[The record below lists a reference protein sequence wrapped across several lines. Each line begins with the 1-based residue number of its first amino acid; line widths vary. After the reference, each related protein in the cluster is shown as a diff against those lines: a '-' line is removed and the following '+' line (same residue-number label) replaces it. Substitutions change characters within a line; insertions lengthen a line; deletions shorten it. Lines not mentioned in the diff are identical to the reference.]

1 MSQQY
6 HDESWKS
13 IGAIGIYWIL
23 LYSSMIQTGDQ
34 IFNFILLLVIHG
46 EQVPL
51 YTDYQGLILESAYN
65 SDNSFLIQEIWNT
78 FLNMTQK
85 NLSRQTQTF
94 SQVFIIFLEIIN
106 NGEFIVNLRHL
117 CYLMQHDSQSAFE
130 EKILEFCE
138 SMRNSPIEHHFQSLF
153 YPRLYAIC
161 KNCRSKIYDD
171 QFLKERKTCSK
182 CIRFDSGTSS
192 DFDGDDDD

>member
-1 MSQQY
+1 
-6 HDESWKS
+6 
-13 IGAIGIYWIL
+13 
-23 LYSSMIQTGDQ
+23 
-34 IFNFILLLVIHG
+34 
-46 EQVPL
+46 
-51 YTDYQGLILESAYN
+51 
-65 SDNSFLIQEIWNT
+65 
-78 FLNMTQK
+78 MTQK